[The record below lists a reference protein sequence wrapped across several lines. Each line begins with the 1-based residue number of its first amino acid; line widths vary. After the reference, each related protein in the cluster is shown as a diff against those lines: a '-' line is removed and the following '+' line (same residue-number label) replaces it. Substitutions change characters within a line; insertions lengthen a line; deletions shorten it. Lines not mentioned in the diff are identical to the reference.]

1 MHVDNRFIMVRQIA
15 IQSNKTQLSGPTGGE
30 ALPGNGSP
38 LHIHALILTMTPR
51 KSLIFCQTGTPEE
64 RACRDETRR

>member
-30 ALPGNGSP
+30 ALPGN
-38 LHIHALILTMTPR
+38 
-51 KSLIFCQTGTPEE
+51 
-64 RACRDETRR
+64 